1 MLSVGLGNASGKC
14 LWKRPRRETEGVEMH
29 EFAQWLAGTALS
41 HQIQIAGWVIPLS
54 QTIHILAVAMLLS
67 SMLFID
73 LRILGVAA
81 KSETMAQLS
90 HRFVPWVWTSLI
102 LLALTGTL
110 QIVAEPMRTLNG
122 NPMFQVKMLMLAF
135 GIVVLLSFQSSLRRH
150 TSFWDDPRRRTLT
163 RVLAGSSFL
172 LWCAIVITGRWIAY
186 FQGA

>member
-1 MLSVGLGNASGKC
+1 MSLGRANVIAHGAAF
-14 LWKRPRRETEGVEMH
+14 KRGAEMH
-29 EFAQWLAGTALS
+29 DFAEWLAGTAVS
-41 HQIQIAGWVIPLS
+41 HDIQVAGWLIPLS
-54 QTIHILAVAMLLS
+54 QSIHILAIAMLLS
-67 SMLFID
+67 SMLIID

-81 KSETMAQLS
+81 KSETMARMS
-90 HRFVPWVWTSLI
+90 HRFGPWVWTSLL

-110 QIVAEPMRTLNG
+110 QIIAEPMRTLNG
-122 NPMFQVKMLMLAF
+122 NPMFQVKMLMLAL
-135 GIVVLLSFQSSLRRH
+135 GIAMLLSFQSSLHHH